1 MFLETLNR
9 VNHNPPLRIAQC
21 LTFRDKMNLKN
32 KDKTE
37 DSLMGKY
44 NLLLNMV
51 RLINA
56 NPLLMLY
63 MSCVG
68 MN

>member
-1 MFLETLNR
+1 M
-9 VNHNPPLRIAQC
+9 
-21 LTFRDKMNLKN
+21 TFRDKMNLKN

-37 DSLMGKY
+37 DNLMNKY

-63 MSCVG
+63 VSYINCVHA
-68 MN
+68 

>member
-1 MFLETLNR
+1 
-9 VNHNPPLRIAQC
+9 
-21 LTFRDKMNLKN
+21 MNLKN

-37 DSLMGKY
+37 DNLMSKY

-51 RLINA
+51 RLLNA

-63 MSCVG
+63 VSCVTANISSN
-68 MN
+68 MPMFIVYIYVCYY